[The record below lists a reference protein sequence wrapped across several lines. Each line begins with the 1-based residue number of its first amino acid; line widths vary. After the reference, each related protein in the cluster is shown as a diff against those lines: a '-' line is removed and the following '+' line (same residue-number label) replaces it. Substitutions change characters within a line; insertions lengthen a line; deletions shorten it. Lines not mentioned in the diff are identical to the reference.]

1 MHVTS
6 IAHDDQLFVTI
17 EGKINS
23 SSSGLLF
30 DTLVEQVRAGWQHIT
45 LDLTGLQGLTRA
57 GCRGI
62 IVAGK
67 LLQQTGGNLRVVGAN
82 ATCETFLKSL
92 GYRHLLHIR
101 PVGTPMEEA
110 HPAEDEQVVAMSDPM
125 AVSLVEFL
133 TRTAWKQ
140 GVAPASRRC
149 GKPKAEH
156 VMALAMTG

>member
-30 DTLVEQVRAGWQHIT
+30 GTLVEQVRAGCEHIT
-45 LDLTGLQGLTRA
+45 LDLTSLQGLTRA

-67 LLQQTGGNLRVVGAN
+67 LLQQKGGELRVVGAN

-101 PVGTPMEEA
+101 PVGTPVEEA

-149 GKPKAEH
+149 GKTKAEH

>member
-1 MHVTS
+1 M
-6 IAHDDQLFVTI
+6 FVTI

-45 LDLTGLQGLTRA
+45 LDLTRLQGLTRA

-67 LLQQTGGNLRVVGAN
+67 LLQQTGGKLCVIGAN

-101 PVGTPMEEA
+101 PVGTPVEEA